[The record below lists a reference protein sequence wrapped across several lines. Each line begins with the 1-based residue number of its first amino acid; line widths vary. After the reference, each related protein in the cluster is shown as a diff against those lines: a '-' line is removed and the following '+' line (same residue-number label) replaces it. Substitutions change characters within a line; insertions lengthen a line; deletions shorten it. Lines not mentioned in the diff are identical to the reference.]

1 MEANFDYVKKMSDS
15 QLDDIIK
22 SANGILDALQER
34 KKNAVDIVEEYS
46 VVEVYVPLLLLATAV
61 LDEMRRRY
69 KASQKGGAL

>member
-69 KASQKGGAL
+69 KASQKGE